1 MNMRK
6 SLSKK
11 IRFEVFKRDSFKCQY
26 CGSKAPDV
34 LLEVDHIKPVSMGGT
49 NDLLNLITS
58 CFDCNRGKSNRE
70 LSDNALL
77 EKQRDQLE
85 ALQERKE
92 QIEMMFNW
100 QKGLLELDSEVVAQ
114 LADYW
119 GELVPGYHLNENG
132 HKSLKKLNNRFEIS
146 DIMQAMKL
154 ATDQYLE
161 YDSEGVIH
169 ESVNKAWSKVP
180 GICSNKLREKEN
192 PDLNRLYYIR
202 GILRNRVSYCNEA
215 KAIQLLKEAVEYG
228 AQIESLEEL
237 TKDVRNW
244 TQWRSTLE
252 NFIDE
257 QQALSSEV

>member
-1 MNMRK
+1 MRK

-11 IRFEVFKRDSFKCQY
+11 IRFEVFKRDSFTCQY

-70 LSDNALL
+70 LCDNAVL

-100 QKGLLELDSEVVAQ
+100 QKGLLELDSEVITQ
-114 LADYW
+114 LAEYW
-119 GELVPGYHLNENG
+119 GELVSGYHLNEIG

-146 DIMQAMKL
+146 EIMQAMKL

-169 ESVNKAWSKVP
+169 DSVEEAWSKVP
-180 GICSNKLREKEN
+180 GICSNKRREREN

-202 GILRNRVSYCNEA
+202 GILRNRVSYCNDV

-228 AQIESLEEL
+228 AEIESLEEL

-244 TQWRSTLE
+244 TQWRSALE
-252 NFIDE
+252 SFIDE
-257 QQALSSEV
+257 QQALSSEG